1 MLDEIAKTLPHSML
15 IDDSIIIPSLD
26 EAIDYID
33 QLDFTELKKKLSQPD
48 PLISRVWTEKEL
60 VMTEQHY
67 KNFLYINKKY
77 GKSVKVIVPS
87 LAIDEFW
94 HHHILDTRRY
104 TLDSLRIFGYY
115 FHHYPYFGTRSNE
128 DYENLNSAF
137 EITQKIYEAEF
148 GERIIDAWQ

>member
-67 KNFLYINKKY
+67 KNFLY
-77 GKSVKVIVPS
+77 
-87 LAIDEFW
+87 
-94 HHHILDTRRY
+94 
-104 TLDSLRIFGYY
+104 
-115 FHHYPYFGTRSNE
+115 
-128 DYENLNSAF
+128 
-137 EITQKIYEAEF
+137 
-148 GERIIDAWQ
+148 